1 MNSRFY
7 IIFIAPLALAGLG
20 SVAMAQGSPDAAALE
35 NPVTSTP
42 ESITVGQE
50 SYDQYCASCHGSTG
64 EGGVGN
70 DLIPD
75 SPNLTD
81 ETWDHGS
88 TDGNIFDAIKNGV
101 PPNFDM
107 IPWSNRLT
115 DDEVWNVVNYLR
127 SLAK

>member
-1 MNSRFY
+1 MNSRLY

-42 ESITVGQE
+42 ESIAVGQE
-50 SYDQYCASCHGSTG
+50 SYDQYCASCHGRTG

-115 DDEVWNVVNYLR
+115 DEEVWNVVNYLR